1 MTERERQLMEDF
13 DLFEMGVLGTEEA
26 AEMRHALAES
36 GELRAAFLSR
46 DASDLLLGYS
56 LREQQ
61 PSREARENFLR
72 EVRNS
77 QPVQLQMK
85 NERDTPRPGFGW
97 QGWPAWSFATLAVL
111 LAITTAIL
119 LMQNAQYR
127 QTNQLQA
134 AQLATQEQQLAQ
146 AQTEAQTAAATNAT
160 DANAI
165 LSVLQASDTARF
177 VLTKAAAKPQPQIKT
192 YFRRSTG
199 QVLLVA
205 SNLPPAPA
213 GKIYEL
219 WLVPSKG
226 GAPLAAGLFRPDSQG
241 NISAQITQ
249 TAAGSDAKAFA
260 VTLEPEGGS
269 PVGTP
274 PILFSGAQ
282 GG

>member
-26 AEMRHALAES
+26 AEMRRALAES
-36 GELRAAFLSR
+36 GELRAVFLSR
-46 DASDLLLGYS
+46 NASDLLLGYS

-77 QPVQLQMK
+77 QPVQLQIK

-119 LMQNAQYR
+119 LMQNAEYK

-146 AQTEAQTAAATNAT
+146 AQTEAQHAAST
-160 DANAI
+160 DAAAI

-213 GKIYEL
+213 GKVYEL
-219 WLVPSKG
+219 WLVPSTG

>member
-119 LMQNAQYR
+119 LMQNAEYK

-134 AQLATQEQQLAQ
+134 AQLASQEQQLAQ
-146 AQTEAQTAAATNAT
+146 AQSEAQHAAST
-160 DANAI
+160 DAAAI

-226 GAPLAAGLFRPDSQG
+226 GAPLAAGLFRPDGHG

-249 TAAGSDAKAFA
+249 AASGVDAKAFA